1 MVQFGEK
8 LPPLASLE
16 LLAAEYLREINIS
29 VFIYYL
35 LRVTCFLDALKMSS
49 KWKEMRIK
57 KEKVEV
63 LPQTIYSRKETGKQ
77 KTGIMEFLALNSVS
91 CELFEQ

>member
-1 MVQFGEK
+1 
-8 LPPLASLE
+8 
-16 LLAAEYLREINIS
+16 
-29 VFIYYL
+29 
-35 LRVTCFLDALKMSS
+35 MSS

-63 LPQTIYSRKETGKQ
+63 LPQTIYSKKETGKQ
-77 KTGIMEFLALNSVS
+77 KTGIMEFLALNSVP